1 MAGLSIDIFLNKWK
15 DLFYDSFNYSNYFK
29 NHLKSL
35 LNIKLT
41 VNEYNLFKYFF
52 DKKLINFVNKNLLL
66 DKINELSL
74 PIDSI
79 RLIFI
84 DGFFVCN
91 FSNTEFI
98 IFNNINVL
106 NYYNYFTAISFDIF
120 LHLIE
125 SILNKIFILNIYSN
139 NLNDKPIYI
148 LNISTGLKSDINV
161 LNYRYH
167 IIIESSSYINII
179 EHYVSLNNYS
189 HLTCARFV
197 IEVLNNSYLEHT
209 KILSENS
216 SSYHFS
222 CNDIYIDSGS
232 FVNSTVFLLGSG
244 IIRNNTNVKF
254 NGENGNILLN
264 SLSVPI
270 KNNFFNNYT
279 YVEHN
284 FRNSKSYQLHKI
296 ISSAYGKFRGLVKI
310 LQNSSKVNATMISR
324 NLLLNNLSY
333 IETEPKLE
341 IYNND
346 VKCTHAATLGKID
359 ENQIFYLCSRG
370 IDSGI
375 AKNMIISSF
384 SYDIINLVKNNLLRD
399 IILKLINKRLFG
411 DFYESID
418 Y

>member
-1 MAGLSIDIFLNKWK
+1 MVGLSIDIFLNKWK
-15 DLFYDSFNYSNYFK
+15 DLFYNSVNYSNYSK

-52 DKKLINFVNKNLLL
+52 DKKLVSFVNKNLLL

-84 DGFFVCN
+84 DGCFSYN
-91 FSNTEFI
+91 FSDNEFI
-98 IFNNINVL
+98 IFNNINVSS
-106 NYYNYFTAISFDIF
+106 YYNYFTAISSDIF

-125 SILNKIFILNIYSN
+125 SFLNKIFILNLYSN

-148 LNISTGLKSDINV
+148 LNITTGLKSDLNV

-167 IIIESSSYINII
+167 IIVESSSCISII

-189 HLTCARFV
+189 HLTCSRFV
-197 IEVLNNSYLEHT
+197 IEVLNNSYLDHI

-216 SSYHFS
+216 FSYHFS
-222 CNDIYIDSGS
+222 CNDIYIDSSS

-244 IIRNNTNVKF
+244 IIRNNTNVRF

-270 KNNFFNNYT
+270 KSNIFNNYT

-284 FRNSKSYQLHKI
+284 FCNSKSHQLHKI
-296 ISSAYGKFRGLVKI
+296 ISSAYGKFKGLVKI
-310 LQNSSKVNATMISR
+310 LKNSSKVDATMISR
-324 NLLLNNLSY
+324 NLLLNDFSF

-346 VKCTHAATLGKID
+346 VICTHAATLGKID

-370 IDSGI
+370 IDSEI
-375 AKNMIISSF
+375 AKNIILSSF
-384 SYDIINLVKNNLLRD
+384 SHDVIDLIKNNLLRD
-399 IILKLINKRLFG
+399 IILKCINKRLFG